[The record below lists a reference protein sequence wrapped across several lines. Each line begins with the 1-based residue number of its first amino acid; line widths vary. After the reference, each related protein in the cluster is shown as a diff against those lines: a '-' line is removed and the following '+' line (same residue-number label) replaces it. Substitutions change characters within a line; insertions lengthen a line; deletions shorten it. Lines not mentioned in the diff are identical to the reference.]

1 MNFSTQSDTIH
12 VDRKT
17 TIEIKRMSD
26 GAKRKMPKTPADHPK
41 YEEMI
46 KTAIRTL
53 KERNG
58 SSRQAIEKYIK
69 ANFKVGDTAAQHIK
83 TALKKGAA
91 NGTFIHTK
99 GVGASGSF
107 KLPKEQKKPSKKPA
121 APTSKTTVVKAKK
134 PATTNKTGA
143 KKPAAKKQTSP
154 KKKSPAK
161 SPSSKK
167 DTSKKPAVKKPSAT
181 KKTAAKSKLATKKPG
196 TKKEVKKPAA
206 AKKTTANK
214 KKWKGSAS
222 NKQNGSFRSHQIKK
236 SNDQL

>member
-1 MNFSTQSDTIH
+1 
-12 VDRKT
+12 
-17 TIEIKRMSD
+17 MSD

-58 SSRQAIEKYIK
+58 SSRQAIEK
-69 ANFKVGDTAAQHIK
+69 VHQSQLQGGRVTAAQHIK

-121 APTSKTTVVKAKK
+121 APSSKTTVVKAKK
-134 PATTNKTGA
+134 PATT
-143 KKPAAKKQTSP
+143 KKNWGQETCSQETDF
-154 KKKSPAK
+154 S
-161 SPSSKK
+161 
-167 DTSKKPAVKKPSAT
+167 
-181 KKTAAKSKLATKKPG
+181 
-196 TKKEVKKPAA
+196 
-206 AKKTTANK
+206 
-214 KKWKGSAS
+214 
-222 NKQNGSFRSHQIKK
+222 
-236 SNDQL
+236 